1 MDGAAVKGFNTP
13 SRKVELYA
21 AGLEGKTSATGV
33 PVDPLPG
40 YAPRD
45 WMPDNDYPLYLIN
58 WKEANHT
65 HSRTQN
71 NPWLLEIKPDG
82 PLVIHPDTAA
92 KYGLKDGDL
101 AWVESPY
108 GKGKGEILASR
119 RMHPEVIGVQWG
131 WGHGALGKNA
141 RGRGMA
147 DAQLR
152 PTKGDPLSGQALHKE
167 TCVKV
172 YKA

>member
-1 MDGAAVKGFNTP
+1 
-13 SRKVELYA
+13 
-21 AGLEGKTSATGV
+21 
-33 PVDPLPG
+33 
-40 YAPRD
+40 
-45 WMPDNDYPLYLIN
+45 
-58 WKEANHT
+58 
-65 HSRTQN
+65 
-71 NPWLLEIKPDG
+71 
-82 PLVIHPDTAA
+82 
-92 KYGLKDGDL
+92 
-101 AWVESPY
+101 
-108 GKGKGEILASR
+108 
-119 RMHPEVIGVQWG
+119 MHPEVIGVQWG